1 MDNDDLK
8 RGLRAVYLDLYRPHK
23 LAGCSE
29 KTHRQYLVQ
38 FGHLERFLRRPA
50 TLGDLND
57 DTLIRC
63 MGWLRKSRSAPTVNK
78 FRSHMLALWRF
89 LARKHV
95 VPVWPDVLALKEP
108 ERIPRAW
115 SPDELGTL
123 LAAARATEG
132 RIGSV
137 PAGLWWF
144 ALLLVCWD
152 TGERITA
159 VRLCRWDDLDFAG
172 RWIYFPAENRKGGK
186 RDRQF
191 RLHPDTIA
199 ALKAIRSPARER
211 VFFWPW
217 TETSL
222 WSHFTRILVRAGLP
236 HDRKSKFHRIRRSVA
251 THAEAAGL
259 NATEILGHSCRRVT
273 EGYLDPRF
281 LDKPQAA
288 DVLFRPGCCD

>member
-1 MDNDDLK
+1 M
-8 RGLRAVYLDLYRPHK
+8 
-23 LAGCSE
+23 
-29 KTHRQYLVQ
+29 
-38 FGHLERFLRRPA
+38 
-50 TLGDLND
+50 
-57 DTLIRC
+57 
-63 MGWLRKSRSAPTVNK
+63 
-78 FRSHMLALWRF
+78 
-89 LARKHV
+89 
-95 VPVWPDVLALKEP
+95 KEP

-115 SPDELGTL
+115 SEPE
-123 LAAARATEG
+123 LAALLKAASEMPG
-132 RIGSV
+132 KVGSV
-137 PAGLWWF
+137 PAGRWWL

-159 VRLCRWDDLDFAG
+159 VMRSSWGDLDLAD
-172 RWIYFPAENRKGGK
+172 RWVYFPAENRKGGR

-191 RLHPDTIA
+191 RLHADTVA
-199 ALKAIRSPARER
+199 ALNAIRSPIRER

-222 WSHFTRILVRAGLP
+222 WGHFTDVLIRAGLP
-236 HDRKSKFHRIRRSVA
+236 HDRKCKFHKMRRSVA

-288 DVLFRPGCCD
+288 DVLFRPGGGCCG